1 MNTEPLPL
9 TPEERAKQE
18 ALLKQ
23 IESNYVT
30 SAPAPKYEAPVSS
43 ELPEGTEEDDLMDGL
58 ETRRSPVW

>member
-23 IESNYVT
+23 IESNYLT
-30 SAPAPKYEAPVSS
+30 SAPAPKYEAPISS
-43 ELPEGTEEDDLMDGL
+43 EFLPDEQIDEDDVADGL
-58 ETRRSPVW
+58 ETR